1 MENQNIHWGG
11 LKNYHWS
18 NSMRSLSESHRYFL
32 STSPHWG
39 ESEMS
44 RESQKSKKK
53 KIVFKRKQKRTPQW
67 EPLFSTLH
75 IHTNSKKYMHTLMI
89 YSYRKKDLLNG
100 ASCIKVVEWP
110 SENSSVSPANTYT
123 ALQSTIATSA
133 PLALIVQRKNPSRR
147 FPKSWCARSFDA
159 REVDRFFVLFFAA
172 IWELNFYI
180 QAGSTSGV
188 LAASVLCVTQIIITS
203 RPSHLWC

>member
-1 MENQNIHWGG
+1 
-11 LKNYHWS
+11 
-18 NSMRSLSESHRYFL
+18 
-32 STSPHWG
+32 
-39 ESEMS
+39 
-44 RESQKSKKK
+44 
-53 KIVFKRKQKRTPQW
+53 
-67 EPLFSTLH
+67 
-75 IHTNSKKYMHTLMI
+75 MI

-172 IWELNFYI
+172 IWELNFYVL
-180 QAGSTSGV
+180 AGSTSGA

-203 RPSHLWC
+203 RLSYWVSPDKNPAEVIVVVKKGRNGKWMISISGWLFWIKEERTLLK